1 MAHGSYHARRRNIMS
16 VGRICTRIVV
26 TASPDEPI
34 AEVARRMEEYDVG
47 TAVVV
52 DGAKVPQA
60 MVTDRDVT
68 LRCVARGLDPSKTPL
83 SVIMTRDVRTVDES
97 TPLEQAL
104 RTMAGAGTRRL
115 VVTGAEGKLVG
126 VLSVDDV
133 ILLLAE
139 EAESLGRILGRS
151 SSPAIATAR

>member
-1 MAHGSYHARRRNIMS
+1 MS

-26 TASPDEPI
+26 TATSKESVL
-34 AEVARRMEEYDVG
+34 EVARRMEEYDVG

-52 DGAKVPQA
+52 DESKMPLGI
-60 MVTDRDVT
+60 VTDRDVT
-68 LRCVARGLDPSKTPL
+68 LRCVARGLNPSETPL

-126 VLSVDDV
+126 VLSVDDIV
-133 ILLLAE
+133 LLLAE
-139 EAESLGRILGRS
+139 EAESLGRIMS
-151 SSPAIATAR
+151 SSASRIVAAAR

>member
-1 MAHGSYHARRRNIMS
+1 MS
-16 VGRICTRIVV
+16 VGRICTRVVV
-26 TASPDEPI
+26 TATSQEPVAGI
-34 AEVARRMEEYDVG
+34 ARRMEEYDVG

-52 DGAKVPQA
+52 DESKVPLA
-60 MVTDRDVT
+60 IVTDRDVT
-68 LRCVARGLDPSKTPL
+68 LRCVARGLDPAKTPL
-83 SVIMTRDVRTVDES
+83 SVIMTREVRTVDES

-115 VVTGAEGKLVG
+115 VVTGAGGKLVG

-133 ILLLAE
+133 VLLLAE

-151 SSPAIATAR
+151 SSPAVAAAR